1 MKSAEDGDLA
11 RKLEALQSRPHPTV
25 ETSEVAAVVE
35 AIVESL
41 SGDMS
46 VADLKLYRELEH
58 LAGYIH
64 RAKREIAELQ
74 PHEIRERHIPM
85 ATDELDA
92 VVGATAEAT
101 GVILD
106 SAESLERVAGTVP
119 AKVGEEIRNIA
130 TRIYEACNFQDVTGQ
145 RITKVVRALKH
156 IEEKIDAL
164 LHAFG
169 DGVKAPA
176 SAAAPSLA
184 VPGGDGHLLHG
195 PQMPQ
200 EANKQ
205 DDIDA
210 IMASLK

>member
-92 VVGATAEAT
+92 VVDATAAAT
-101 GVILD
+101 GRILD
-106 SAESLERVAGTVP
+106 EAEAIEKLKAGLPAETGNLLAGAVA
-119 AKVGEEIRNIA
+119 
-130 TRIYEACNFQDVTGQ
+130 RIYEACSFQDITGQ
-145 RITKVVRALKH
+145 RINKVVKTLKY
-156 IEEKIDAL
+156 IETKIDAL
-164 LHAFG
+164 LSAF
-169 DGVKAPA
+169 DGGVGGEPAATPLKAPDEEFI
-176 SAAAPSLA
+176 S
-184 VPGGDGHLLHG
+184 G
-195 PQMPQ
+195 PQLPDN
-200 EANKQ
+200 ANNQ
-205 DDIDA
+205 AEIDA
-210 IMASLK
+210 ILASLDKQ